1 MPPEIKRRMDSAAVA
16 CSHVNCGGLQGSCIN
31 LEPHPV
37 PTGFF
42 PGFCQNCSMP
52 EKNLN
57 ELTGDLR
64 RLYTRG
70 TDALQRDNYDYAIEM
85 FTQVLNKEPGL
96 FEVRK
101 ALRTAQTRKAGEVKS
116 GFLSFS
122 KKVFSGAGSSPL
134 LAKGHMA
141 LRNNPLEAIQI
152 AEQIVAGDAYSSAG
166 HKLLAEAAMA
176 AEMPQTAVLSLE
188 VLAKNAPKDKEL
200 NLQFAEA
207 LAAAGQ
213 KTRAEKV
220 LNDLRREH
228 PSDNEIF
235 MALKNIS
242 ARKTMDEGAYSAL
255 KSGEGSFRDAL
266 KNKEE
271 AISLEQEKRQV
282 KAEDVTERLIGEY
295 EARLKTEP
303 NNLKLNRDL
312 GDLYA
317 QKNQFERALGY
328 YEKIM
333 ATDGGNDASLQSK
346 IAQTKV
352 RKFDYALSQLDPNAP
367 DYAEKA
373 AQIKAERLAYRLEEC
388 KQRAER
394 YPTDLQIRFEYGQ
407 LLFEAGKISEALPEF
422 QKAVNNPN
430 RRIQA
435 MSYLAQCFGRRGM
448 NDLAAKKLQ
457 EALKEKPGFDDEKK
471 ELHYTLGLLLE
482 KMGKKEEAIEQ
493 LKLVYEV
500 DSSYKDVSKKIE
512 DYYSG
517 S

>member
-1 MPPEIKRRMDSAAVA
+1 M
-16 CSHVNCGGLQGSCIN
+16 
-31 LEPHPV
+31 
-37 PTGFF
+37 
-42 PGFCQNCSMP
+42 
-52 EKNLN
+52 
-57 ELTGDLR
+57 
-64 RLYTRG
+64 
-70 TDALQRDNYDYAIEM
+70 
-85 FTQVLNKEPGL
+85 
-96 FEVRK
+96 
-101 ALRTAQTRKAGEVKS
+101 
-116 GFLSFS
+116 
-122 KKVFSGAGSSPL
+122 
-134 LAKGHMA
+134 
-141 LRNNPLEAIQI
+141 
-152 AEQIVAGDAYSSAG
+152 
-166 HKLLAEAAMA
+166 
-176 AEMPQTAVLSLE
+176 
-188 VLAKNAPKDKEL
+188 
-200 NLQFAEA
+200 
-207 LAAAGQ
+207 
-213 KTRAEKV
+213 
-220 LNDLRREH
+220 
-228 PSDNEIF
+228 
-235 MALKNIS
+235 
-242 ARKTMDEGAYSAL
+242 
-255 KSGEGSFRDAL
+255 
-266 KNKEE
+266 
-271 AISLEQEKRQV
+271 
-282 KAEDVTERLIGEY
+282 
-295 EARLKTEP
+295 
-303 NNLKLNRDL
+303 
-312 GDLYA
+312 
-317 QKNQFERALGY
+317 
-328 YEKIM
+328 
-333 ATDGGNDASLQSK
+333 
-346 IAQTKV
+346 